1 MKITISKKDIIWNY
15 AGTLFSMGMGYLL
28 LPFLLLYF
36 DDDTLGLWYIFM
48 NLANVANLFVFGFSP
63 SFARNIAYCWNGA
76 EKLAAKGKYNKAVSD
91 RFNPEL
97 FVVILKTCKTVYFI
111 IAVTMLL
118 CFVSIGT
125 VYVRHV
131 AGHLL
136 SGAYYFAWFVFLAA
150 VFLNLYFGYYV
161 SLLSGIGR
169 VAEKNKAQVLASI
182 IRISMTALLLRG
194 GMGFLG
200 ACLAYLAYGFVFR
213 IICRCFFDRALKE
226 AYGKIEC
233 GTKIDIQEI
242 RNCFLTIWP
251 NTWREGLVS
260 VSDYLCTQAGTIVA
274 SFFLTLAQTGQF
286 SLAVQLVTVV
296 ARLSRSFQIAHI
308 PALQSA
314 YISEDKE
321 AGRKIHSM
329 CIFVYCIVFWTG
341 FAALLAVGL
350 PVISIIK
357 PGMELDAYVLTGIG
371 ISQFII
377 VFRNCYA
384 SYLSTTNRIEY
395 WKGFIISG
403 IVSVIG
409 SVLLLYFLDMGVWG
423 IIISSVFS
431 ELVYNAWKWP
441 YQVHSEL
448 AFSFT
453 DMLSIGYKNLITII
467 LGRND
472 EGIRE

>member
-76 EKLAAKGKYNKAVSD
+76 EKLAAKGKVNKAITDEFNSD
-91 RFNPEL
+91 L
-97 FVVILKTCKTVYFI
+97 FVVILRTCKIVYFV
-111 IAVTMLL
+111 IAMIMLL
-118 CFVSIGT
+118 CFVSAGT
-125 VYVRHV
+125 IYVRHV
-131 AGHLL
+131 AGHILN
-136 SGAYYFAWFVFLAA
+136 GRYYFAWFVFLAA
-150 VFLNLYFGYYV
+150 IFLNLYFGYYV
-161 SLLSGIGR
+161 SLLSGIGK

-182 IRISMTALLLRG
+182 IRISMTALLLKA

-213 IICRCFFDRALKE
+213 IICRFYFDRAIQD
-226 AYGKIEC
+226 AYGRIAC
-233 GTKIDIQEI
+233 GIKIDIQKI

-274 SFFLTLAQTGQF
+274 SFFLTLAQTGQY
-286 SLAVQLVTVV
+286 SLSVQLITVI
-296 ARLSRSFQIAHI
+296 ARMSRSFQIAHI

-314 YISEDKE
+314 YISDNKE
-321 AGRKIHSM
+321 EGRKIHSM
-329 CIFVYCIVFWTG
+329 CIFTYCTVYWIG
-341 FAALLAVGL
+341 FAALLTVGI

-357 PGMELDAYVLTGIG
+357 PEMELDAYVLTGIG

-384 SYLSTTNRIEY
+384 SYLSTTNQIEY

-403 IVSVIG
+403 IVSVVG
-409 SVLLLYFLDMGVWG
+409 SVFLLYFLNMGVWG
-423 IIISSVFS
+423 IIISTVLS
-431 ELVYNAWKWP
+431 ELAYNAWKWP
-441 YQVHSEL
+441 YQVHKEL
-448 AFSFT
+448 EFSLLDLFR
-453 DMLSIGYKNLITII
+453 LGGRHLLVTIFS
-467 LGRND
+467 RNNQP
-472 EGIRE
+472 